1 MRKKKKLLYIV
12 EAMGGGVFTYIV
24 ELANKLA
31 EEYDLYIAYAVR
43 SQTPE
48 DYKDYFDKRIH
59 LIKVEN
65 FIRAIRP
72 VNDIKAGFEIR
83 KIVKDINPDIIH
95 LHSAKA
101 GILGRLFLNKRK
113 HKFFYTPHGY
123 SFLMEDCNPLKRN
136 MYKGIEKVFGMAK
149 CKTICCSV
157 GEYNESLK
165 VTKKSSFI
173 SNGIDINVLKKQMK
187 DIQIEKHNKPIVFTI
202 GRICEQKNPSM
213 FNEIAKSMPNVDF
226 VWIGDGELKEQLT
239 SENIKITGWISREE
253 VIKYAMQAD
262 IFILTSLWEGLPIS
276 LLESMYMKKVCIV
289 SDVVGNRDVIINNH
303 NGFVCKNTEHFIK
316 RIQENVDNLNKEVAQ
331 KAYESI
337 IDTYNTD
344 MISVLYSKEY
354 EN

>member
-1 MRKKKKLLYIV
+1 
-12 EAMGGGVFTYIV
+12 MGGGVFTYIV
-24 ELANKLA
+24 ELANKLV

-43 SQTPE
+43 AQTPK

-72 VNDIKAGFEIR
+72 VKDIKAGFEIR
-83 KIVKDINPDIIH
+83 QIVKEINPEIIH

-101 GILGRLFLNKRK
+101 GILGRLFLNTRK
-113 HKFFYTPHGY
+113 HKLFYTPHGY
-123 SFLMEDCNPLKRN
+123 SFLMENCHPLKRS
-136 MYKGIEKVFGMAK
+136 MYKGIEKIFGLTK

-157 GEYNESLK
+157 GEYKESLK
-165 VTKKSSFI
+165 VTKSSSFI
-173 SNGIDINVLKKQMK
+173 SNGIDINILNNQMQNVK
-187 DIQIEKHNKPIVFTI
+187 VEKHNKPIVFTI

-213 FNEIAKSMPNVDF
+213 FNAIASSMPNVDF

-262 IFILTSLWEGLPIS
+262 IFVLASLWEGLPIS

-289 SDVVGNRDVIINNH
+289 SDVVGNRDVILDGR
-303 NGFVCKNTEHFIK
+303 NGYVCKNTEHFIS
-316 RIQENVDNLNKEVAQ
+316 RIQENVDNLNQEVAQ
-331 KAYESI
+331 NAYESI

-344 MISVLYSKEY
+344 VISVLYSKEY
-354 EN
+354 KM